1 VTDLPGFAEGAWWVQ
16 DAAAAIPAR
25 LLGDVAGHRV
35 FDLCAAPGGKTAQ
48 LAAAGARV
56 TAVDRSE
63 KRLRRVTETLARLG
77 LEAATVVADVTDWTP
92 PDGPADAVLLDAPCS
107 ATGTIRRHPD
117 IPHVKA
123 AGDVEDLAEVQAWM
137 LAGVA
142 RLVRPGGLLVY
153 CTCSLEAREGERQVD
168 ALIAGGAPFERVPVR
183 AEEVGGEAAFLTAAG
198 DLRTHPGLWPGRGGL
213 DGFYAARLRRT
224 G

>member
-1 VTDLPGFAEGAWWVQ
+1 LPFLPIPQVRVT
-16 DAAAAIPAR
+16 
-25 LLGDVAGHRV
+25 VAG
-35 FDLCAAPGGKTAQ
+35 DLAPPLVAIQTPQDGEQ
-48 LAAAGARV
+48 LTR
-56 TAVDRSE
+56 
-63 KRLRRVTETLARLG
+63 
-77 LEAATVVADVTDWTP
+77 ADVWLAGTTTDDRGVVRMWVEV
-92 PDGPADAVLLDAPCS
+92 DG
-107 ATGTIRRHPD
+107 
-117 IPHVKA
+117 
-123 AGDVEDLAEVQAWM
+123 VEDLAEVQAWM

-168 ALIAGGAPFERVPVR
+168 ALIEGGAPFERVPVR